1 LGGFPLE
8 SLKDAAF
15 DADSCLVAPSLRLG
29 LRRLAGR
36 RHPRP
41 APPTHE
47 DARLGLLADALF
59 DAVFVHVN
67 GRIVEVNQAFE
78 TSFGYAPDE
87 ALELTVFDI
96 IAPENHDLLIER
108 IQRES
113 EERYEIVGVTKSGEG
128 RHMEVSGRTIPYH
141 GQTARVVAVH
151 DVTDR
156 KLAEEQVGVL
166 AFQYAADLTAVSEVA
181 RRLPR
186 TADPTVARQ
195 AICEGALAVCDGMI
209 AVLMEPDGTG
219 HLVSTAVAGADA
231 APMRV
236 PLDAT
241 SSATARVFVTG
252 EPYFVADLTGEQGL
266 SRRVV
271 DATGAVSALWQPV
284 LQDGTPV
291 GVLLVS
297 WDRGLVHLSDRAAAV
312 VGLFAA
318 EAAVAIERADVL
330 AQLDDLNGRLA
341 RQVEA
346 LRLSDQ
352 VKSDFVSSVSH
363 ELRTPL
369 ASILG
374 YLEILSSGE
383 VGDLTELQSEFLN
396 IIDTNSHRLLTLID
410 DLLTLSGLENGK
422 LAMRF
427 EAFDLSELI
436 SSAVQA
442 ERPALTERG
451 LEIDLQLPGAT
462 VQVTADTHRLGQ
474 VVDNLLANAI
484 KFTPDG
490 GRISI
495 RLTEAEGLAELIIED
510 SGIGIS
516 EDDLARLFE
525 RFFRA
530 RNATEQAI
538 PGTGLG
544 LAISKGIVE
553 AHGGA
558 IAVSSELGHGSTFT
572 VLLPT
577 AATRDLPQAS

>member
-1 LGGFPLE
+1 MTNTLAVAE
-8 SLKDAAF
+8 
-15 DADSCLVAPSLRLG
+15 LVASSGTRIGAASAPATAVETRWPVPSDSMRTASIPSHTASAPSQIAWRAAVG
-29 LRRLAGR
+29 SAVRGR
-36 RHPRP
+36 RR
-41 APPTHE
+41 A
-47 DARLGLLADALF
+47 
-59 DAVFVHVN
+59 
-67 GRIVEVNQAFE
+67 
-78 TSFGYAPDE
+78 TSE
-87 ALELTVFDI
+87 
-96 IAPENHDLLIER
+96 
-108 IQRES
+108 
-113 EERYEIVGVTKSGEG
+113 
-128 RHMEVSGRTIPYH
+128 
-141 GQTARVVAVH
+141 
-151 DVTDR
+151 
-156 KLAEEQVGVL
+156 
-166 AFQYAADLTAVSEVA
+166 TAVRSAAYWNASTPTCSSASFRSVTSWTATTRAVRPWYGIVRPDTSMWRPSPLFVTPTISYRSSLLCWMRSIRRSWFSGAMMSNTVSSSASSEVY
-181 RRLPR
+181 PK
-186 TADPTVARQ
+186 
-195 AICEGALAVCDGMI
+195 
-209 AVLMEPDGTG
+209 
-219 HLVSTAVAGADA
+219 LVSKAWF
-231 APMRV
+231 
-236 PLDAT
+236 T
-241 SSATARVFVTG
+241 STIRPFTSTNTG

-297 WDRGLVHLSDRAAAV
+297 WDRGLAHLSDRAAAV
-312 VGLFAA
+312 VGLYAA

-383 VGDLTELQSEFLN
+383 VGDLTELQSEFLD

-436 SSAVQA
+436 ASGVQA
-442 ERPALTERG
+442 ERPVLAERG
-451 LEIDLQLPGAT
+451 LEIDLELPGAP
-462 VQVTADTHRLGQ
+462 VRITADTHRLGQ

-495 RLTEAEGLAELIIED
+495 RLTEADGLAELIIED

-530 RNATEQAI
+530 GSATEQAI

-558 IAVSSELGHGSTFT
+558 IAVSSELGYGSTFT

-577 AATRDLPQAS
+577 AATRDVRQAA

>member
-1 LGGFPLE
+1 
-8 SLKDAAF
+8 
-15 DADSCLVAPSLRLG
+15 VAPSLKNG
-29 LRRLAGR
+29 LRHLVRRAASGDAPRLSDDVRLAMI
-36 RHPRP
+36 
-41 APPTHE
+41 
-47 DARLGLLADALF
+47 ADTLF
-59 DAVFVHVN
+59 DAVFVHVD
-67 GRIVEVNQAFE
+67 GWIVELNRPFE
-78 TSFGYAPDE
+78 EMFGYPPEE
-87 ALELTVFDI
+87 AVRLTVFDI
-96 IAPENHDLLIER
+96 FASEYHDLLVDK
-108 IQRES
+108 IQAES
-113 EERYEIVGVTKSGEG
+113 TDRYEVVGVTATGEG
-128 RHMEVSGRTIPYH
+128 RHMEVCGQTIPY
-141 GQTARVVAVH
+141 GQRTARVVAVR
-151 DVTDR
+151 DITER

-166 AFQYAADLTAVSEVA
+166 AFQYAADLTTVSEVA

-186 TADPTVARQ
+186 TADALGARE

-231 APMRV
+231 APMHV
-236 PLDAT
+236 PIDAEGA
-241 SSATARVFVTG
+241 ATARVFLSG

-271 DATGAVSALWQPV
+271 DKTGAVSALWQPV
-284 LQDGTPV
+284 LQDGSTV
-291 GVLLVS
+291 GVLLVA
-297 WDRGLVHLSDRAAAV
+297 WDRELAHLSDRAAAV

-330 AQLDDLNGRLA
+330 ARLDELNGTLA

-374 YLEILSSGE
+374 YLEILTSEE
-383 VGDLTELQSEFLN
+383 VGELTDLQSEFLD
-396 IIDTNSHRLLTLID
+396 IIETNSHRLLTLID
-410 DLLTLSGLENGK
+410 DLLTLAGLENGK
-422 LAMRF
+422 LAMRL
-427 EAFDLSELI
+427 EAFDLSELVHGGI
-436 SSAVQA
+436 QA
-442 ERPALTERG
+442 ERPALAERG
-451 LEIDLQLPGAT
+451 LEIDLQLPADP
-462 VQVTADTHRLGQ
+462 VQINADTHRLEQ

-484 KFTPDG
+484 KFTPAG
-490 GRISI
+490 GRISV
-495 RLTEAEGLAELIIED
+495 RLTEADGLAELVVED

-516 EDDLARLFE
+516 PDDVGNLFE

-530 RNATEQAI
+530 GSATEQAI

-558 IAVSSELGHGSTFT
+558 IAVTSELGHGSTFT

-577 AATRDLPQAS
+577 SA

>member
-1 LGGFPLE
+1 
-8 SLKDAAF
+8 
-15 DADSCLVAPSLRLG
+15 VAPSLKNG
-29 LRRLAGR
+29 LRHLVRRAASGDAPRLSDDVRLAMI
-36 RHPRP
+36 
-41 APPTHE
+41 
-47 DARLGLLADALF
+47 ADTLF
-59 DAVFVHVN
+59 DAVFVHVD
-67 GRIVEVNQAFE
+67 GWIVELNRPFE
-78 TSFGYAPDE
+78 EMFGYPPEE
-87 ALELTVFDI
+87 AVRLTVFDI
-96 IAPENHDLLIER
+96 FASEYHDLLVDK
-108 IQRES
+108 IQGES
-113 EERYEIVGVTKSGEG
+113 TDRYEVVGVTATGEG
-128 RHMEVSGRTIPYH
+128 RHMEVCGQTIPY
-141 GQTARVVAVH
+141 GQRTARVVAVR
-151 DVTDR
+151 DITER

-166 AFQYAADLTAVSEVA
+166 AFQYAADLTTVSEVA

-186 TADPTVARQ
+186 TADALGARE

-231 APMRV
+231 APMHV
-236 PLDAT
+236 PIDAEGA
-241 SSATARVFVTG
+241 ATARVFLSG

-271 DATGAVSALWQPV
+271 DKTGAVSALWQPV
-284 LQDGTPV
+284 LQDGSTV
-291 GVLLVS
+291 GVLLVA
-297 WDRGLVHLSDRAAAV
+297 WDRELAHLSDRAAAV

-330 AQLDDLNGRLA
+330 ARLDELNGTLA

-374 YLEILSSGE
+374 YLEILTSEE
-383 VGDLTELQSEFLN
+383 VGELTDLQSEFLD
-396 IIDTNSHRLLTLID
+396 IIETNSHRLLTLID
-410 DLLTLSGLENGK
+410 DLLTLAGLENGK
-422 LAMRF
+422 LAMRL
-427 EAFDLSELI
+427 EAFDLSELVYSGI
-436 SSAVQA
+436 QA
-442 ERPALTERG
+442 ERPALAERG
-451 LEIDLQLPGAT
+451 LEIDLQLPADP
-462 VQVTADTHRLGQ
+462 VQINADTHRLEQ

-484 KFTPDG
+484 KFTPAG
-490 GRISI
+490 GRISV
-495 RLTEAEGLAELIIED
+495 RLTEAEGLAELVVED

-516 EDDLARLFE
+516 PDDVGNLFE

-530 RNATEQAI
+530 GSATEQAI

-558 IAVSSELGHGSTFT
+558 IAVTSELGHGSTFT

-577 AATRDLPQAS
+577 SA